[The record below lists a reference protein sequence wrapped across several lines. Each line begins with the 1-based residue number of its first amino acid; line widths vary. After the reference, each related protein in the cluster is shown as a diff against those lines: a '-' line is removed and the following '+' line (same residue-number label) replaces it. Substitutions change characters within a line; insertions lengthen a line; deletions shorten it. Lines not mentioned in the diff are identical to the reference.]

1 MSSCN
6 SSNLLKF
13 LNVGEKTIPINIIF
27 DKREPPILKGEHF
40 KKKTLSKK
48 IFIRVWGA
56 KLPQG
61 VIRTFCVGVMSSF
74 LTQGKLLANKENFS

>member
-13 LNVGEKTIPINIIF
+13 LIGREKTIPIKIIF
-27 DKREPPILKGEHF
+27 DKGITHIRKGDYF

-56 KLPQG
+56 KLP
-61 VIRTFCVGVMSSF
+61 
-74 LTQGKLLANKENFS
+74 

>member
-6 SSNLLKF
+6 SSNLRKIL
-13 LNVGEKTIPINIIF
+13 LAGERTIPINNFF
-27 DKREPPILKGEHF
+27 DKGITPFRKGDYF

-56 KLPQG
+56 KLP
-61 VIRTFCVGVMSSF
+61 
-74 LTQGKLLANKENFS
+74 

>member
-6 SSNLLKF
+6 SSYLLKKF
-13 LNVGEKTIPINIIF
+13 CIGEKTIPIKIIF
-27 DKREPPILKGEHF
+27 DKGITHIRKGDYF

-56 KLPQG
+56 KLP
-61 VIRTFCVGVMSSF
+61 
-74 LTQGKLLANKENFS
+74 